1 VDGLAFRHPEPNCR
15 LMQHLGLELILHEQR
30 WGPEEKYCKT
40 VEWLKHK
47 ITHHRVQAEQAN
59 KRKWKSCMRE
69 LEKACE
75 QSNSCTAIF
84 GVLKARK
91 MKSSMGVKMDAM
103 YPDNDK

>member
-1 VDGLAFRHPEPNCR
+1 
-15 LMQHLGLELILHEQR
+15 
-30 WGPEEKYCKT
+30 
-40 VEWLKHK
+40 
-47 ITHHRVQAEQAN
+47 
-59 KRKWKSCMRE
+59 MRE

-103 YPDNDK
+103 YPDNDKEEEPMRDAMGVGEV